1 MIYTCYEMIRDC
13 RADKAEGWAY
23 FISNY
28 TPVVRKL
35 TAHYDVDFESAL
47 AMLRNPQSSPFQ
59 SMEPAPERWFVA
71 ELRQKIVAAAPHVTA
86 EISLDF
92 ETVAAALEPLTTV
105 EKQAAWFQTMRFAP
119 KPTAEALRMAA
130 STVEK
135 IRERA
140 DELVRGKV
148 DSWRPGLLAAN
159 GRALGL
165 EAAKAATKACLPAK
179 TFLDVLDGRSTWRGR
194 EEIEQHVGACWHC
207 VDHFCRMAEVIEVLR
222 GLQPLSESEA
232 APIKKKFGIETSK
245 RSFWKR

>member
-28 TPVVRKL
+28 VPVIRKL
-35 TAHYDVDFESAL
+35 AAHYDADFDSAL

-59 SMEPAPERWFVA
+59 SMEPAPERWLVA
-71 ELRQKIVAAAPHVTA
+71 EMRQQIVEAAPSAAV
-86 EISLDF
+86 EIPLDL
-92 ETVAAALEPLTTV
+92 ETVADALAPLTMI
-105 EKQAAWFQTMRFAP
+105 EKQAAWFETMRFAP

-135 IRERA
+135 IRARA
-140 DELVRGKV
+140 DELIRGKV

-159 GRALGL
+159 GRELGL
-165 EAAKAATKACLPAK
+165 EAARTETKECLPSK
-179 TFLDVLDGRSTWRGR
+179 TFLDILDGRSTWRGR
-194 EEIEQHVGACWHC
+194 EEIEQHVGKCWHC
-207 VDHFCRMAEVIEVLR
+207 IDHFCRMAEVIEILR

-232 APIKKKFGIETSK
+232 APIKKKMGIETPK